1 MFEDAEETKY
11 YTPKEV
17 AELLGVS
24 DRSIYAYMRT
34 GKMKFIKYRMRE
46 KLISEVEIKNFISK
60 YWSGENEHQS

>member
-1 MFEDAEETKY
+1 MFEDAEEKKY

-34 GKMKFIKYRMRE
+34 GKMRFIRHRMRE
-46 KLISEVEIKNFISK
+46 KLISETEIKNFIFK
-60 YWSGENEHQS
+60 YWSDEK